1 MITILPDFPHFPW
14 YVRLVFN
21 GKGTWKPHHT
31 RFHPLYMIDP
41 SYVLISLIPQR
52 LCRMCGVDTR
62 DWNRPIPK
70 DAHNNASLFHS
81 ILGYQLLNIR
91 VWFDIYFLIKHVGN
105 GLHDKSTE
113 RRSMCLF
120 VWGFSSHS
128 RIFHSYEDV
137 TIASEGLQIL
147 TYAPHS
153 WPLSSEESLVCH
165 NFCDTGLSF
174 IMVIS
179 EDLWP
184 SLLLPSV

>member
-1 MITILPDFPHFPW
+1 
-14 YVRLVFN
+14 
-21 GKGTWKPHHT
+21 
-31 RFHPLYMIDP
+31 MIDP

-81 ILGYQLLNIR
+81 IFGYQLLNIR
-91 VWFDIYFLIKHVGN
+91 VWFDIYFLIKHVVGN

-113 RRSMCLF
+113 RRSMCFF

-128 RIFHSYEDV
+128 RIFHSYEDI

-153 WPLSSEESLVCH
+153 WPLSSKGSLASTPA
-165 NFCDTGLSF
+165 CDIVLYWSSPRTRDTHRYCWVELA
-174 IMVIS
+174 
-179 EDLWP
+179 
-184 SLLLPSV
+184 LLRFVVARIRTPNLPHARLTL